1 MNYTIENYRIGHSI
15 KRYEITENSG
25 SASHW
30 GLTDL
35 YPDSEANLRKLIESD
50 EDFTTEWCASK
61 KELESAKYE
70 RIEGTFQ
77 VSVYRFMDDLWEGN
91 DLIGDAL
98 WDVTHDE
105 SIELTEEHIDYILDI
120 ATEIGIDD
128 SVTLSAEVEDPTYE
142 NVMDAVSKLED
153 ETDRVLKE
161 YYEELKVIVKDALTL
176 MPNEKEEG

>member
-1 MNYTIENYRIGHSI
+1 MNYTIENYRIGHSL

-35 YPDSEANLRKLIESD
+35 YPDSEANLRKLIESG

-77 VSVYRFMDDLWEGN
+77 VSVYRFMDDLWDQY
-91 DLIGDAL
+91 DLIYDAL
-98 WDVTHDE
+98 WGVTKDSH
-105 SIELTEEHIDYILDI
+105 IELTKEQIEYIRDM
-120 ATEIGIDD
+120 AFEIGIDD
-128 SVTLSAEVEDPTYE
+128 SVTLSAEVKDPTYE
-142 NVMDAVSKLED
+142 NVMDTVGKLAD

-161 YYEELKVIVKDALTL
+161 YYEELKAIVKDALTL
-176 MPNEKEEG
+176 MPIEKEE